1 MCLGSQPRPGV
12 QLNEAPLPPEAVIDI
27 ASILGEDQDTFIVG
41 GQALNIW
48 AEYYAGS
55 ANELNAYR
63 PFTSKDIDYFGYRAA
78 AERLAARIG
87 GEAIFPDP
95 DNTTFQTAIVRGVIG
110 GVEVEI
116 DFLSHVLGVGR
127 GLQDGV
133 VDISVPCTRDGAAGA
148 IDIRLMHPLHCLQS
162 RVTNLVKLDRRDD
175 TARRQAEAAPI
186 VLREFISEALA
197 DGDQRAAIDIFAG
210 LFTWLRSEHEG
221 RVAHRHLKTDPLEIM
236 RHFLEDERLDP
247 RYREFQLSGMI
258 HKLEKKRGVL
268 GRILDR
274 LSGRS

>member
-1 MCLGSQPRPGV
+1 M
-12 QLNEAPLPPEAVIDI
+12 IDI

-48 AEYYAGS
+48 AEYYARS
-55 ANELNAYR
+55 ADELNAYR

-110 GVEVEI
+110 DVEVEI
-116 DFLSHVLGVGR
+116 DFLSHVQGVR
-127 GLQDGV
+127 HGLENGV
-133 VDISVPCTRDGAAGA
+133 VDISVPCTRDGVEGA

-162 RVTNLVKLDRRDD
+162 RVTNIVKLERRDD

-186 VLREFISEALA
+186 VLREFISETLA
-197 DGDQRAAIDIFAG
+197 DGDQRAAIDILAG
-210 LFTWLRSEHEG
+210 LFAWLRSQPEG
-221 RVAHRHLKTDPLEIM
+221 RVAHTHLATDPLDIM
-236 RHFLEDERLDP
+236 RHFLKDGRLDP
-247 RYREFQLSGMI
+247 RYREFQLTGMI
-258 HKLEKKRGVL
+258 RKLEKKRGVL
-268 GRILDR
+268 GRILDK
-274 LSGRS
+274 LSGQS